1 VDVVVA
7 GAGPAG
13 WALAHQCARAG
24 LDTTLIDPAPFAP
37 WPATYGLWH
46 DQCASL
52 PAGSFITARA
62 VHAGGRPLDRAY
74 CVLRNDVVLAGFRR
88 GVTVVTSRVIAADHG
103 PHGVTVSLNDGTRI
117 ACAVVVDASGAR
129 RVLSGG
135 PLTGP
140 CAEQTAFGVI
150 VPAQAAAP
158 FVAPGEAVFMD
169 NWSTSDG
176 LATFLYAVPLP
187 DGRVLLEETSLAAR
201 PGVSRDVLRNRLA
214 RRGVDLTGPVEW
226 VRFALDVPPSWRGNA
241 VAFGAAAGMVHP
253 ATGYSLGDAF
263 AMAPRVAAAIAD
275 TPRGQAASAA
285 RRVIWSPRARTVHR
299 LRTRGLRTLLA
310 LPADRHPEF
319 FSSFFTLPSD
329 VRDAYLTGRE
339 DVPGTAAAM
348 AAVFRTAS
356 WGIRKTILILR

>member
-1 VDVVVA
+1 
-7 GAGPAG
+7 
-13 WALAHQCARAG
+13 
-24 LDTTLIDPAPFAP
+24 
-37 WPATYGLWH
+37 
-46 DQCASL
+46 
-52 PAGSFITARA
+52 
-62 VHAGGRPLDRAY
+62 
-74 CVLRNDVVLAGFRR
+74 
-88 GVTVVTSRVIAADHG
+88 
-103 PHGVTVSLNDGTRI
+103 
-117 ACAVVVDASGAR
+117 
-129 RVLSGG
+129 
-135 PLTGP
+135 
-140 CAEQTAFGVI
+140 
-150 VPAQAAAP
+150 
-158 FVAPGEAVFMD
+158 
-169 NWSTSDG
+169 
-176 LATFLYAVPLP
+176 
-187 DGRVLLEETSLAAR
+187 
-201 PGVSRDVLRNRLA
+201 
-214 RRGVDLTGPVEW
+214 
-226 VRFALDVPPSWRGNA
+226 
-241 VAFGAAAGMVHP
+241 MVHP